1 MTSLRRLVPS
11 PSALFVFEASARYL
25 SFTQAAG
32 ELSVTQSA
40 VSRMIARFE
49 AHLGAR
55 LFHRSPTGIELT
67 EEGRQLYAA
76 VTSSFQ
82 RVEMAI
88 EDIRSQQGEQGTVT
102 MSISSAFAMHWVM
115 PRLPEFE
122 STFPDIDLRFQVMRG
137 EPLGPVQDVDFGIRY
152 DAQEDAEHQRWP
164 LLAEEILPVCSP
176 DYLHRHGPLAP
187 GCDMARHALAHLS
200 GTTRLPWPRFLATF
214 DLPNPHGSRSLTF
227 SDYALTLQAAIS
239 GRAIAL
245 GWRHVVSH
253 ALYEGSLV
261 PAGPQV
267 HATGRTYFL
276 VASGNRPLRKPAV
289 LARDW
294 LLREMALLQQPAPDN
309 REATPKAAATRK
321 KAAPKKT
328 APKTIAGKAARKS
341 ATRR

>member
-122 STFPDIDLRFQVMRG
+122 SVFPQIDLRFQVMRG

-152 DAQEDAEHQRWP
+152 DAQDDAEHLRWP

-176 DYLHRHGPLAP
+176 DYLRRHGPLGP
-187 GCDMARHALAHLS
+187 GCDMSQHALAHLS
-200 GTTRLPWPRFLATF
+200 GTTRLPWSRFLATF

-253 ALYEGSLV
+253 ALHEGSLV

-267 HATGRTYFL
+267 HATGRTYYL
-276 VASGNRPLRKPAV
+276 VASSNRPLRKPAV
-289 LARDW
+289 LVRDW
-294 LLREMALLQQPAPDN
+294 LLGEMALLQRPVSALSKPAP
-309 REATPKAAATRK
+309 EAPAASGKATPKKAAAKATTAK
-321 KAAPKKT
+321 ASPKAAK
-328 APKTIAGKAARKS
+328 
-341 ATRR
+341 RR